1 MSFTKFVIDSNILMN
16 SKNSYYAFDLLPQ
29 FWDIL
34 RQHILDGN
42 ILVIDKVLQEILV
55 GEDEPTRWIKT
66 IPSDVIYSTRLG
78 NVIKE
83 YQKVINRVASSGY
96 YKSLAVA
103 EWSQEKIADPWII
116 AVASLEKAI
125 IVTSE
130 NRISNLK
137 DGIPKK
143 NAKIPDIADEF
154 NIQTID
160 LFQMMRDLH
169 FKL

>member
-1 MSFTKFVIDSNILMN
+1 M
-16 SKNSYYAFDLLPQ
+16 
-29 FWDIL
+29 
-34 RQHILDGN
+34 
-42 ILVIDKVLQEILV
+42 
-55 GEDEPTRWIKT
+55 
-66 IPSDVIYSTRLG
+66 IYSTRSG
-78 NVIKE
+78 NVIKG

-96 YKSLAVA
+96 YKTLAVA

-116 AVASLEKAI
+116 AVASLEKAT

-160 LFQMMRDLH
+160 LFQMMRELH